1 MKVWSRTGGRWT
13 SLAFGVALAATVG
26 CKSSPIALH
35 LIGEPQQNRRNSVVV
50 HVYQLSGRL
59 NFDRA
64 DTATFWRDDAAALG
78 AELLDK
84 KDVTMLPDDRQTRAI
99 TLVPKAQYI
108 GVVADFMRPEVE
120 GWKRIVPLGAVKH
133 NRIIIRIKEG
143 QLSIE

>member
-1 MKVWSRTGGRWT
+1 MKVWNRTGGRWT
-13 SLAFGVALAATVG
+13 SLAFVVVLAATVG

-35 LIGEPQQNRRNSVVV
+35 LIGEPQQNRRNSVIV

-84 KDVTMLPDDRQTRAI
+84 KDVTMLPDDRQTRSI
-99 TLVPKAQYI
+99 TLVPNAQYI
-108 GVVADFMRPEVE
+108 GVVADFMRPDVE
-120 GWKRIVPLGAVKH
+120 GWKRIVPIGAVKK
-133 NRIIIRIKEG
+133 NRITIRIKEG

>member
-1 MKVWSRTGGRWT
+1 MKAWNRTGGRWT
-13 SLAFGVALAATVG
+13 SLGLGIVLAATIG
-26 CKSSPIALH
+26 CKTSPIALH
-35 LIGEPQQNRRNSVVV
+35 LIGEPMQNRRNSVVV

-78 AELLDK
+78 AELLEK
-84 KDVTMLPDDRQTRAI
+84 KDVTMLPDDQQTRAI

-120 GWKRIVPLGAVKH
+120 GWKRIVSIGAVKR
-133 NRIIIRIKEG
+133 NRITIRIKEG

>member
-1 MKVWSRTGGRWT
+1 MKAWNRTGGRWA
-13 SLAFGVALAATVG
+13 SLRLGIVLAATVG
-26 CKSSPIALH
+26 CGSSPIALH
-35 LIGEPQQNRRNSVVV
+35 LIGEPTQNRRNSVVV

-64 DTATFWRDDAAALG
+64 DTATFWKDDAAALG

-99 TLVPKAQYI
+99 NLVPKAQYI
-108 GVVADFMRPEVE
+108 GVVADFMRPDVD
-120 GWKRIVPLGAVKH
+120 GWKRIVPVGAVKK

>member
-1 MKVWSRTGGRWT
+1 MKGCGRTGT
-13 SLAFGVALAATVG
+13 SWASWGFGIILAAAIG
-26 CKSSPIALH
+26 CGSSPIALH
-35 LIGEPQQNRRNSVVV
+35 LIGEPMQNRRNSVVV

-99 TLVPKAQYI
+99 NLVPKAQYI

-120 GWKRIVPLGAVKH
+120 GWKRIVAVGAVKH